1 MSKLLM
7 AFPWLPHLLNWFTAY
22 TELPDNVN
30 FHLLHM
36 NFRLFKKCKMAFH
49 SYVNLLWFG
58 PCKDMDKFVENIFI
72 FDVGQSDFCY
82 K

>member
-1 MSKLLM
+1 
-7 AFPWLPHLLNWFTAY
+7 
-22 TELPDNVN
+22 
-30 FHLLHM
+30 
-36 NFRLFKKCKMAFH
+36 MAFH